1 MSVLAQKNILIGVSG
16 GIAAYKIPILIRQL
30 VKLKSYV
37 KVVMTPSSKEF
48 VTPLTLSTVSK
59 NDVFSEFTT
68 EKNNNPTW
76 NNHVEL
82 AEWADIFIIAPAT
95 SNTISSMSSARCD
108 NLLLACY
115 LSSTCPVFV
124 APAMDLEMY
133 NNTLNQI
140 NIKKLVSN
148 NTIVLPVGSGSLA
161 SGLNGRG
168 RMLEPNEIVDYV
180 ENKFKKSLPLNSINF
195 LITAG
200 PTHEK
205 IDPVRYIGNSSSGKM
220 GYSLAKTAS
229 ELGANVKLLLGPTN
243 LSMDL
248 SNIECIRVQDSDEMY
263 AQTIKHFKESDIV
276 IFSAAI
282 SDFKPKKIN
291 NSKIKKE
298 SGLDSIDLQPT
309 LDILKELGKI
319 KTSQFL
325 VGFALE
331 TDNVIENAKNK
342 LKSKNLDAIVVN
354 KIGDFNPISSDYNQ
368 IDFINSNLEI
378 TSFEKKLK
386 IDVSN
391 DIINQI
397 IENVNKTKNQQL
409 RIN

>member
-1 MSVLAQKNILIGVSG
+1 MSVLAQKNILVGVSG
-16 GIAAYKIPILIRQL
+16 GIAAYKIPLLIRQL
-30 VKLKSYV
+30 VKLKSNV

-68 EKNNNPTW
+68 AKNNNPTW

-115 LSSTCPVFV
+115 LSSSCPVFV

-133 NNTLNQI
+133 KNTLNQT
-140 NIKKLVSN
+140 NIEKLVSN
-148 NTIVLPVGSGSLA
+148 NTDVLPVGSGSLA
-161 SGLNGRG
+161 SGMEGEG
-168 RMLEPNEIVDYV
+168 RMLEPNEIIDYV
-180 ENKFKKSLPLNSINF
+180 ENKFKNYLPLNSKNF

-220 GYSLAKTAS
+220 GYSLAKIAS
-229 ELGANVKLLLGPTN
+229 ELGATVKLILGPTN

-248 SNIECIRVQDSDEMY
+248 SNIECIRVQDSEEMY
-263 AQTIKHFKESDIV
+263 AQTIKNFKESDIV

-282 SDFKPKKIN
+282 SDFKPIKTN
-291 NSKIKKE
+291 NRKIKKE
-298 SGLDSIDLQPT
+298 SGLDSIELQPT

-331 TDNVIENAKNK
+331 TDNVIENAKSK

-368 IDFINSNLEI
+368 IDFINSNLEV
-378 TSFEKKLK
+378 TSFKKKLK

-391 DIINQI
+391 DIISQI
-397 IENVNKTKNQQL
+397 IENVNKT
-409 RIN
+409 

>member
-30 VKLKSYV
+30 VKLKSNV
-37 KVVMTPSSKEF
+37 KVVMTPSSKDF

-148 NTIVLPVGSGSLA
+148 NTNVLPVGSGSLA
-161 SGLNGRG
+161 SGLNGEG
-168 RMLEPNEIVDYV
+168 RMLEPNEIVDFV
-180 ENKFKKSLPLNSINF
+180 ENKFKKSLPLNSLNF

-263 AQTIKHFKESDIV
+263 AQTIKYFKESDIV

-282 SDFKPKKIN
+282 SDFKPKEIN
-291 NSKIKKE
+291 KSKIKKG

-331 TDNVIENAKNK
+331 TDNVIKNAKNK

-391 DIINQI
+391 DIISQI
-397 IENVNKTKNQQL
+397 IENVNKTKN
-409 RIN
+409 

>member
-1 MSVLAQKNILIGVSG
+1 MSVLAQKNILVGVSG
-16 GIAAYKIPILIRQL
+16 GIAAYKIPLLIRQL
-30 VKLKSYV
+30 VKLKSNV

-59 NDVFSEFTT
+59 NDVFSEFTSA
-68 EKNNNPTW
+68 KNNNPVW

-115 LSSTCPVFV
+115 LSSSCPVFV

-133 NNTLNQI
+133 KNTLNQT

-148 NTIVLPVGSGSLA
+148 NTDVLPVGSGSLA
-161 SGLNGRG
+161 SGMEGEG
-168 RMLEPNEIVDYV
+168 RMLEPNEIIDYV
-180 ENKFKKSLPLNSINF
+180 ENKFKNSLPLNSINF

-220 GYSLAKTAS
+220 GYSLAKIAS
-229 ELGANVKLLLGPTN
+229 ELGANVKLILGPTN

-248 SNIECIRVQDSDEMY
+248 SNIECIRVQDSKEMY
-263 AQTIKHFKESDIV
+263 AQTIKYYKDSDIV

-282 SDFKPKKIN
+282 SDFKPIKTNI
-291 NSKIKKE
+291 SKIKKE

-331 TDNVIENAKNK
+331 TENVIENAKSK

-368 IDFINSNLEI
+368 IDFINSNLEV

-391 DIINQI
+391 DIISQI
-397 IENVNKTKNQQL
+397 IENVNKTKN
-409 RIN
+409 

>member
-16 GIAAYKIPILIRQL
+16 GIAAYKAPLLIRQL
-30 VKLKSYV
+30 VKLKSDV

-95 SNTISSMSSARCD
+95 SNTISSMASAQCN

-133 NNTLNQI
+133 KNTLNQT

-148 NTIVLPVGSGSLA
+148 NTDVLPVGSGSLA
-161 SGLNGRG
+161 SGLEGEG
-168 RMLEPNEIVDYV
+168 RMLEPNEIIDYV
-180 ENKFKKSLPLNSINF
+180 ENKFKKSLPLNSLNF

-220 GYSLAKTAS
+220 GYSLAKIAS
-229 ELGANVKLLLGPTN
+229 KLGANVKLLLGPTN

-248 SNIECIRVQDSDEMY
+248 SNIECIRVQDSDQMY
-263 AQTIKHFKESDIV
+263 AQTIKYFKESDIV

-291 NSKIKKE
+291 SSKIKKE

-309 LDILKELGKI
+309 HDILKELGKI

-331 TDNVIENAKNK
+331 TDNVIENAKSK

-397 IENVNKTKNQQL
+397 IENVNKTKN
-409 RIN
+409 

>member
-1 MSVLAQKNILIGVSG
+1 MSVLAQKNILVGVSG
-16 GIAAYKIPILIRQL
+16 GIAAYKIPLLIRQL
-30 VKLKSYV
+30 VKLKSNV

-68 EKNNNPTW
+68 AKNNNPTW

-115 LSSTCPVFV
+115 LSSSCPVFV

-133 NNTLNQI
+133 KNALNQT

-148 NTIVLPVGSGSLA
+148 NTDVLPVGSGSLA
-161 SGLNGRG
+161 SGMEGEG
-168 RMLEPNEIVDYV
+168 RMLEPNEIIDYV
-180 ENKFKKSLPLNSINF
+180 ENKFKNSLPLNSKNF

-220 GYSLAKTAS
+220 GYSLAKIAS
-229 ELGANVKLLLGPTN
+229 ELGANVKLILGPTN

-248 SNIECIRVQDSDEMY
+248 SNIECIRVQDSEEMY

-282 SDFKPKKIN
+282 SDFKPIKTN

-331 TDNVIENAKNK
+331 TDNVIENAKSK

-368 IDFINSNLEI
+368 IDFINSNLEV
-378 TSFEKKLK
+378 TSFKKKLK

-391 DIINQI
+391 DIISQI
-397 IENVNKTKNQQL
+397 IENVKKT
-409 RIN
+409 

>member
-1 MSVLAQKNILIGVSG
+1 MSVLAQKNILVGVSG
-16 GIAAYKIPILIRQL
+16 GIAAYKIPLLIRQL
-30 VKLKSYV
+30 VKLKSNV

-68 EKNNNPTW
+68 AKNNNPTW

-115 LSSTCPVFV
+115 LSSSCPVFV

-133 NNTLNQI
+133 KNTLNQT

-148 NTIVLPVGSGSLA
+148 NTDVLPVGSGSLA
-161 SGLNGRG
+161 SGMEGEG
-168 RMLEPNEIVDYV
+168 RMLEPNEIIDYV
-180 ENKFKKSLPLNSINF
+180 ENKFKNSLPLNSKNF

-220 GYSLAKTAS
+220 GYSLAKIAS
-229 ELGANVKLLLGPTN
+229 ELGANVKLILGPTN

-248 SNIECIRVQDSDEMY
+248 SNIECIRVQDSEEMY

-282 SDFKPKKIN
+282 SDFKPIKTN
-291 NSKIKKE
+291 NRKIKKE
-298 SGLDSIDLQPT
+298 SGLDSIELQPT

-331 TDNVIENAKNK
+331 TDNVIENAKSK

-368 IDFINSNLEI
+368 IDFINSNLEV
-378 TSFEKKLK
+378 TSFKKKLK

-391 DIINQI
+391 DIISQI
-397 IENVNKTKNQQL
+397 IENVNKT
-409 RIN
+409 

>member
-1 MSVLAQKNILIGVSG
+1 MSVLAQKNILVGVSG
-16 GIAAYKIPILIRQL
+16 GIAAYKIPLLIRQL
-30 VKLKSYV
+30 VKLKSNV

-59 NDVFSEFTT
+59 NDVFSEFTSA
-68 EKNNNPTW
+68 KNNNPVW

-115 LSSTCPVFV
+115 LSSSCPVFV

-133 NNTLNQI
+133 KNTLNQT

-148 NTIVLPVGSGSLA
+148 NTDVLPVGSGSLA
-161 SGLNGRG
+161 SGMEGEG
-168 RMLEPNEIVDYV
+168 RMLEPNEIIDYV
-180 ENKFKKSLPLNSINF
+180 ENKFKNSLPLNSINF

-220 GYSLAKTAS
+220 GYSLAKIAS
-229 ELGANVKLLLGPTN
+229 ELGANVKLILGPTN

-248 SNIECIRVQDSDEMY
+248 SNIECIRVQDSEEMY

-282 SDFKPKKIN
+282 SDFKPIKTN

-331 TDNVIENAKNK
+331 TENVIKNAKSK

-368 IDFINSNLEI
+368 IDFINSNLEV

-391 DIINQI
+391 DIISQI
-397 IENVNKTKNQQL
+397 IENVNKTKN
-409 RIN
+409 

>member
-1 MSVLAQKNILIGVSG
+1 MSVLTQKNILIGVSG
-16 GIAAYKIPILIRQL
+16 GIAAYKIPLLIRQL
-30 VKLKSYV
+30 VKLKSNV

-82 AEWADIFIIAPAT
+82 AEWADILIIAPAT
-95 SNTISSMSSARCD
+95 SNTISSMASARCD

-115 LSSTCPVFV
+115 LSSKCPVFV

-133 NNTLNQI
+133 KNTLNQI

-148 NTIVLPVGSGSLA
+148 NTNVLPVGSGSLA
-161 SGLNGRG
+161 SGLDGEG
-168 RMLEPNEIVDYV
+168 RMLEPNEIIDYV
-180 ENKFKKSLPLNSINF
+180 ENKFKQSLTLNSLNF

-331 TDNVIENAKNK
+331 TDNVIENAKSK

-397 IENVNKTKNQQL
+397 IENVNKTKN
-409 RIN
+409 

>member
-16 GIAAYKIPILIRQL
+16 GIAAYKIPLLIRQL
-30 VKLKSYV
+30 VKLKSNV

-48 VTPLTLSTVSK
+48 VTPLTLSTVSN

-82 AEWADIFIIAPAT
+82 AEWADVFIIAPAT
-95 SNTISSMSSARCD
+95 SNTISSMASAQCN

-133 NNTLNQI
+133 KNTLNQT

-148 NTIVLPVGSGSLA
+148 NTDVLPVGSGSLA
-161 SGLNGRG
+161 SGLEGEG
-168 RMLEPNEIVDYV
+168 RMLEPNEIIDYV
-180 ENKFKKSLPLNSINF
+180 ENKFKKSLPLNSLNF

-220 GYSLAKTAS
+220 GYSLAKIAS
-229 ELGANVKLLLGPTN
+229 QLGANVKLLLGPTN

-263 AQTIKHFKESDIV
+263 AQTIKYFKESDIV

-291 NSKIKKE
+291 SSKIKKE

-309 LDILKELGKI
+309 HDILKELGKI

-331 TDNVIENAKNK
+331 TDNVIENAKSK

-397 IENVNKTKNQQL
+397 IENVNKAKN
-409 RIN
+409 

>member
-16 GIAAYKIPILIRQL
+16 GIAAYKIPLLIRQL
-30 VKLKSYV
+30 VKLNSTV

-108 NLLLACY
+108 NLLVACY
-115 LSSTCPVFV
+115 LSSNCPVFV

-133 NNTLNQI
+133 KNTLNQK
-140 NIKKLVSN
+140 NIKQLVSN
-148 NTIVLPVGSGSLA
+148 DTYVLPVGSGSLA
-161 SGLNGRG
+161 SGLEGKG
-168 RMLEPNEIVDYV
+168 RMLEPEEIIDYV
-180 ENKFKKSLPLNSINF
+180 ENKFKKTLPLNSLNF

-220 GYSLAKTAS
+220 GYSLAKIAS
-229 ELGANVKLLLGPTN
+229 ELGANVKLILGPTN

-263 AQTIKHFKESDIV
+263 AETINYFKESDIV

-282 SDFKPKKIN
+282 SDFKPKKIK

-309 LDILKELGKI
+309 LDILRELGKI
-319 KTSQFL
+319 KTTQFL

-331 TDNVIENAKNK
+331 TDNVIENAKIK

-378 TSFEKKLK
+378 TSYDKKLK
-386 IDVSN
+386 TDVSN

-397 IENVNKTKNQQL
+397 IENVNKTKN
-409 RIN
+409 

>member
-16 GIAAYKIPILIRQL
+16 GIAAYKIPLLIRQL
-30 VKLKSYV
+30 VNLNSSV

-115 LSSTCPVFV
+115 LSSNCPVFV

-133 NNTLNQI
+133 KNTLNQK
-140 NIKKLVSN
+140 NIEQLVSN
-148 NTIVLPVGSGSLA
+148 DTYVLPVGSGSLA
-161 SGLNGRG
+161 SGLEGEG
-168 RMLEPNEIVDYV
+168 RMLEPDEIIDYV
-180 ENKFKKSLPLNSINF
+180 ENKFKKTLPLNSLNF

-220 GYSLAKTAS
+220 GYSLAKIAS

-248 SNIECIRVQDSDEMY
+248 HNIECIRVQDSDEMY
-263 AQTIKHFKESDIV
+263 SQTIKYFKESDIV

-331 TDNVIENAKNK
+331 TDNVIENAKSK

-368 IDFINSNLEI
+368 IDFINSDLEI
-378 TSFEKKLK
+378 TSYDKKLK
-386 IDVSN
+386 TDVSN

-397 IENVNKTKNQQL
+397 IENVNKTKN
-409 RIN
+409 

>member
-1 MSVLAQKNILIGVSG
+1 MSVLAQKNILVGVSG
-16 GIAAYKIPILIRQL
+16 GIAAYKIPLLIRQL
-30 VKLKSYV
+30 VKLKSNV

-68 EKNNNPTW
+68 AKNNNPTW

-115 LSSTCPVFV
+115 LSSSCPVFV

-133 NNTLNQI
+133 KNTLNQT

-148 NTIVLPVGSGSLA
+148 NTDVLPVGSGSLA
-161 SGLNGRG
+161 SGMEGEG
-168 RMLEPNEIVDYV
+168 RMLEPNEIIDYV
-180 ENKFKKSLPLNSINF
+180 ENKFKNSLPLNSKNF

-220 GYSLAKTAS
+220 GYSLAKIAS
-229 ELGANVKLLLGPTN
+229 ELGANVKLVLGPTN

-248 SNIECIRVQDSDEMY
+248 SNIECIRVQDSEEMY

-282 SDFKPKKIN
+282 SDFKPIKTN

-298 SGLDSIDLQPT
+298 SGLDSIKLQPT
-309 LDILKELGKI
+309 LDILMELGKI

-331 TDNVIENAKNK
+331 TDNVIENAKSK

-368 IDFINSNLEI
+368 IDFINSNLEV
-378 TSFEKKLK
+378 TSFKKKLK

-391 DIINQI
+391 DIISQI
-397 IENVNKTKNQQL
+397 IENVNKT
-409 RIN
+409 

>member
-30 VKLKSYV
+30 VKLKSNV
-37 KVVMTPSSKEF
+37 KVIMTPSSKDF

-148 NTIVLPVGSGSLA
+148 NTNVLPVGSGSLA
-161 SGLNGRG
+161 SGLNGEG
-168 RMLEPNEIVDYV
+168 RMLEPNEIVDFV
-180 ENKFKKSLPLNSINF
+180 ENKFKKSLPLNSLNF

-263 AQTIKHFKESDIV
+263 AQTIKYFKESDIV

-282 SDFKPKKIN
+282 SDFKPKEIN
-291 NSKIKKE
+291 KSKIKKG

-331 TDNVIENAKNK
+331 TDNVIKNAKNK

-378 TSFEKKLK
+378 ISFEKKLK

-391 DIINQI
+391 DIISQI
-397 IENVNKTKNQQL
+397 IENVNKTKN
-409 RIN
+409 

>member
-16 GIAAYKIPILIRQL
+16 GIAAYKIPLLIRQL
-30 VKLKSYV
+30 VKLNSTV

-115 LSSTCPVFV
+115 LSSNCPVFV

-133 NNTLNQI
+133 KNTLNQK
-140 NIKKLVSN
+140 NIKQLVSN
-148 NTIVLPVGSGSLA
+148 DTYVLPVGSGSLA
-161 SGLNGRG
+161 SGLEGKG
-168 RMLEPNEIVDYV
+168 RMLEPDEIIDYV
-180 ENKFKKSLPLNSINF
+180 ENKFKKTLPLNSLNF

-220 GYSLAKTAS
+220 GYSLAKIAS
-229 ELGANVKLLLGPTN
+229 ELGANVKLILGPTN

-263 AQTIKHFKESDIV
+263 AQTIKYFKESDIV

-291 NSKIKKE
+291 SSKIKKE
-298 SGLDSIDLQPT
+298 SGLDSIELQPT
-309 LDILKELGKI
+309 HDILKELGKI

-331 TDNVIENAKNK
+331 TDNVIENAKSK

-397 IENVNKTKNQQL
+397 IENVNKTKN
-409 RIN
+409 

>member
-1 MSVLAQKNILIGVSG
+1 MSVLAQKNILVGVSG
-16 GIAAYKIPILIRQL
+16 GIAAYKIPLLIRQL
-30 VKLKSYV
+30 VKLKSNV

-68 EKNNNPTW
+68 AKNNNPTW

-115 LSSTCPVFV
+115 LSSSCPVFV

-133 NNTLNQI
+133 KNTLNQT

-148 NTIVLPVGSGSLA
+148 NTDVLPVGSGSLA
-161 SGLNGRG
+161 SGMEGEG
-168 RMLEPNEIVDYV
+168 RMLEPNEIIDYV
-180 ENKFKKSLPLNSINF
+180 ENKFKNSLPLNSKNF

-220 GYSLAKTAS
+220 GYSLAKIAS
-229 ELGANVKLLLGPTN
+229 ELGATVKLILGPTN

-248 SNIECIRVQDSDEMY
+248 SNIECIRVQDSEEMY
-263 AQTIKHFKESDIV
+263 AQTIKNFKESDIV

-282 SDFKPKKIN
+282 SDFKPIKTN
-291 NSKIKKE
+291 NRKIKKE
-298 SGLDSIDLQPT
+298 SGLDSIELQPT

-331 TDNVIENAKNK
+331 TDNVIENAKSK

-368 IDFINSNLEI
+368 IDFINSNLEV
-378 TSFEKKLK
+378 TSFKKKLK

-391 DIINQI
+391 DIISQI
-397 IENVNKTKNQQL
+397 IENVKKT
-409 RIN
+409 

>member
-1 MSVLAQKNILIGVSG
+1 
-16 GIAAYKIPILIRQL
+16 
-30 VKLKSYV
+30 
-37 KVVMTPSSKEF
+37 MTPSSKEF
-48 VTPLTLSTVSK
+48 VTPLTLSTVSN

-82 AEWADIFIIAPAT
+82 AEWADVFIIAPAT
-95 SNTISSMSSARCD
+95 SNTISSMASAQCN

-133 NNTLNQI
+133 KNTLNQT

-148 NTIVLPVGSGSLA
+148 NTDVLPVGSGSLA
-161 SGLNGRG
+161 SGLEGEG
-168 RMLEPNEIVDYV
+168 RMLEPNEIIDYV
-180 ENKFKKSLPLNSINF
+180 ENKFIKSLPLNSLNF

-220 GYSLAKTAS
+220 GYSLAKIAS
-229 ELGANVKLLLGPTN
+229 QLGANVKLLLGPTN

-263 AQTIKHFKESDIV
+263 AQTIKYFKESDIV

-291 NSKIKKE
+291 SSKIKKE

-309 LDILKELGKI
+309 HDILKELGKI

-331 TDNVIENAKNK
+331 TDNVIENAKSK

-397 IENVNKTKNQQL
+397 IENVNKAKN
-409 RIN
+409 

>member
-16 GIAAYKIPILIRQL
+16 GIAAYKIPLLIRQL
-30 VKLKSYV
+30 VKLKSNV

-82 AEWADIFIIAPAT
+82 AEWADIFIIAPGT
-95 SNTISSMSSARCD
+95 SNTISSMASAQCN

-115 LSSTCPVFV
+115 LSSKCPVFV

-133 NNTLNQI
+133 KNTLNQT

-148 NTIVLPVGSGSLA
+148 NTDVLPVGSGSLA
-161 SGLNGRG
+161 SGLEGEG
-168 RMLEPNEIVDYV
+168 RMLEPNEIIDYV
-180 ENKFKKSLPLNSINF
+180 ENKFKKSLPLNSLNL

-220 GYSLAKTAS
+220 GYSLAKIAS

-263 AQTIKHFKESDIV
+263 AQTIKYFKESDIV

-291 NSKIKKE
+291 SSKIKKE
-298 SGLDSIDLQPT
+298 SGLDSIELQPT
-309 LDILKELGKI
+309 HDILKELGKI

-331 TDNVIENAKNK
+331 TDNVIENAKSK

-397 IENVNKTKNQQL
+397 IENVNKTKN
-409 RIN
+409 

>member
-1 MSVLAQKNILIGVSG
+1 MSVLAQKNILVGVSG
-16 GIAAYKIPILIRQL
+16 GIAAYKIPLLIRQL
-30 VKLKSYV
+30 VKLKSNV

-115 LSSTCPVFV
+115 LSSSCPVFV

-133 NNTLNQI
+133 KNTLNQT

-148 NTIVLPVGSGSLA
+148 NTDVLPVGSGSLA
-161 SGLNGRG
+161 SGMEGEG
-168 RMLEPNEIVDYV
+168 RMLEPSEIIDYV
-180 ENKFKKSLPLNSINF
+180 ENKFKNSLPLNSINF

-220 GYSLAKTAS
+220 GYSLAKIAS
-229 ELGANVKLLLGPTN
+229 ELGANVKLILGPTN

-248 SNIECIRVQDSDEMY
+248 SNIECIRVQDSEEMY

-282 SDFKPKKIN
+282 SDFKPIKTN
-291 NSKIKKE
+291 SSKIKKE
-298 SGLDSIDLQPT
+298 FGLNSIDLQPT

-331 TDNVIENAKNK
+331 TENVIENAKSK

-378 TSFEKKLK
+378 TSFKKKLK

-397 IENVNKTKNQQL
+397 IENVNKTKN
-409 RIN
+409 

>member
-1 MSVLAQKNILIGVSG
+1 MSVLAQKNILVGVSG
-16 GIAAYKIPILIRQL
+16 GIAAYKIPLLIRQL
-30 VKLKSYV
+30 VKLKSNV

-68 EKNNNPTW
+68 AKNNNPTW

-115 LSSTCPVFV
+115 LSSSCPVFV

-133 NNTLNQI
+133 KNSLNQT

-148 NTIVLPVGSGSLA
+148 NTDVLPVGSGSLA
-161 SGLNGRG
+161 SGMEGEG
-168 RMLEPNEIVDYV
+168 RMLEPNEIIDYV
-180 ENKFKKSLPLNSINF
+180 ENKFKNSLPLNSKNF

-220 GYSLAKTAS
+220 GYSLAKIAS
-229 ELGANVKLLLGPTN
+229 ELGANVKLILGPTN

-248 SNIECIRVQDSDEMY
+248 SNIECIRVQDSEEMY

-282 SDFKPKKIN
+282 SDFKPIKTN

-298 SGLDSIDLQPT
+298 FGLNSIDLQPT

-331 TDNVIENAKNK
+331 TENVIENAKSK

-368 IDFINSNLEI
+368 IDFINSNLEV

-391 DIINQI
+391 DIISQI
-397 IENVNKTKNQQL
+397 IENVNKIKN
-409 RIN
+409 